1 MYKNLLI
8 IFFALLFLYSCSE
21 KPKDEG
27 PEKIDGRIL
36 NKLVEEAL
44 WGSEKANYRL
54 SGLVKPDTPPP
65 DEYNQ
70 LKLKIDSVVTKEGI
84 KFYSVLIEYPNPL
97 YNVLAVYNENLLL
110 YLLDSSLNGNI
121 VTEWRNISGKLYLI
135 ASENFVSNDILK
147 LSRISLYGMMKG
159 RFYLVFHSFTKLDK
173 AGKIYQQSIETINDN
188 SIVTRLSSNRKT
200 KLNNKKVTFNF
211 NSSEHKYI
219 SDKDVFTNFVLKE
232 IKDAKWTIEKPELKL
247 ETIKKKEQTTKQKIS
262 TENAAVELKGYQV
275 TLSSNWNNPI
285 GIAVTD
291 HLISRLEGVL
301 YINDKIG
308 ATTTIILLPEG
319 STASQFVKYKFGNP
333 TKGDYRVRSTKII
346 ESGKNYIQFF
356 EHSCANKT
364 FLLLL
369 QTPKYTYDK
378 NKVTY
383 NDIVTSF
390 FIEC

>member
-21 KPKDEG
+21 KPKEEG

-70 LKLKIDSVVTKEGI
+70 LKIDSVVNREGI
-84 KFYSVLIEYPNPL
+84 KFYSILIEYPNPL
-97 YNVLAVYNENLLL
+97 HNVLAVYNENLLL
-110 YLLDSSLNGNI
+110 YILDNSLNGNI
-121 VTEWRNISGKLYLI
+121 VTEWKNISGKLYLI
-135 ASENFVSNDILK
+135 ASENFVSKDLLK
-147 LSRISLYGMMKG
+147 LSRISFYKMING

-173 AGKIYQQSIETINDN
+173 AGKIYLQSIENINDN
-188 SIVTRLSSNRKT
+188 NIVTRLSSNQKT

-219 SDKDVFTNFVLKE
+219 SEKDVFTIFILSE
-232 IKDAKWTIEKPELKL
+232 IKSAKWIIEKPELKL
-247 ETIKKKEQTTKQKIS
+247 ETIKKKEQPIKQTQTTEY
-262 TENAAVELKGYQV
+262 TDVELKGYQI
-275 TLSSNWNNPI
+275 TLNSDWNNPI

-291 HLISRLEGVL
+291 HLISRLEGVR

-308 ATTTIILLPEG
+308 ATITIIQLPEG
-319 STASQFVKYKFGNP
+319 STASQFVKYKFGKP

-364 FLLLL
+364 FILLL

-378 NKVTY
+378 NKQTY
-383 NDIVTSF
+383 NEIVTSF